1 MPMNPASSAQSLRT
15 VPILETEPLHMQVA
29 RHLREMIID
38 GSLRPWAPIDEKSL
52 CEQFGT
58 SRTPLREA
66 LKVLASEGLIELLP
80 RRGAIVANI
89 SVEDMREKFAV
100 VRVLEA
106 YAAGVVCEI
115 ATQAQIDALAAI
127 HRALLAAHKK
137 RNAALYFELN
147 EKFHREIVIATGNK
161 TLVDMHSTLVGHLRR
176 ARFTVMR
183 AHTMLPHFVK
193 DHERIMKAIAARK
206 GEVAAQEFRRHQ
218 MAIEQETISFFAR
231 SEAGG
236 AQA

>member
-1 MPMNPASSAQSLRT
+1 MNASKPHGSLAPL
-15 VPILETEPLHMQVA
+15 PILETEPLHLRAA

-38 GSLRPWAPIDEKSL
+38 GRLAPGAAIDERSL

-106 YAAGVVCEI
+106 YAAGVVCET

-127 HRALLAAHKK
+127 HRSLLAAHKK

-161 TLVDMHSTLVGHLRR
+161 TLVDIHSSLVGHLRR
-176 ARFTVMR
+176 ARFTVLS
-183 AHTMLPHFVK
+183 AQTLVPQFVK

-206 GEVAAQEFRRHQ
+206 GEVAAQEFRKHQ
-218 MAIEQETISFFAR
+218 AAIEQETISFFAR
-231 SEAGG
+231 AEAARAEG
-236 AQA
+236 

>member
-1 MPMNPASSAQSLRT
+1 MNVLKSDGSMTPL
-15 VPILETEPLHMQVA
+15 PILETEPLHLRAA

-38 GSLRPWAPIDEKSL
+38 GRLAPGVAIDERSL

-106 YAAGVVCEI
+106 YAAGVVCES

-137 RNAALYFELN
+137 RNATMYFELN
-147 EKFHREIVIATGNK
+147 EKFHREMVITTGNK
-161 TLVDMHSTLVGHLRR
+161 TLVDMHATLVGHLRR
-176 ARFTVMR
+176 ARFTVMT
-183 AHTMLPHFVK
+183 AAQAMLPQFVK

-218 MAIEQETISFFAR
+218 AAIEQETISFFAR
-231 SEAGG
+231 NQAGS
-236 AQA
+236 AAS